1 MTAVEVHDCTP
12 DRWDDVV
19 AVFEGPGDPG
29 RCQWFYRGARIERP
43 SADRNRDALRSQV
56 ADRVPGVLGYLD
68 GAPSGWC
75 AVAPRPTYTRLA
87 RSRVLAG
94 VPTEEVADPAVWSV
108 TCFVVR
114 RPARRRGLSGALLAG
129 AVDVARRGGATV
141 VEGYPVDLDAPAPTA
156 GLYPGP
162 LPVFLR
168 AGFTQARRTPQGRP
182 VVRLTLQGT
191 PVAAGAQVADGGG
204 VDPFRGLGMPRIPG
218 LSELLSILQT
228 QTEALAQLP
237 RTLSDL
243 NGTVRE
249 LTEAT
254 TMARE
259 TIASAQR
266 IAERLEDLVN
276 ELEEPVRALKPG
288 IERVGKVL
296 DDPAVDTVPDTLR
309 KINEDLMPLIHGLRQ
324 AQSRVGS
331 VAGLLRRRPR
341 DGDWP
346 EDDGY

>member
-1 MTAVEVHDCTP
+1 
-12 DRWDDVV
+12 
-19 AVFEGPGDPG
+19 
-29 RCQWFYRGARIERP
+29 
-43 SADRNRDALRSQV
+43 
-56 ADRVPGVLGYLD
+56 
-68 GAPSGWC
+68 
-75 AVAPRPTYTRLA
+75 
-87 RSRVLAG
+87 
-94 VPTEEVADPAVWSV
+94 
-108 TCFVVR
+108 
-114 RPARRRGLSGALLAG
+114 
-129 AVDVARRGGATV
+129 
-141 VEGYPVDLDAPAPTA
+141 
-156 GLYPGP
+156 
-162 LPVFLR
+162 
-168 AGFTQARRTPQGRP
+168 
-182 VVRLTLQGT
+182 
-191 PVAAGAQVADGGG
+191 
-204 VDPFRGLGMPRIPG
+204 MPRIPG
-218 LSELLSILQT
+218 LSELLSLLQT

-254 TMARE
+254 TMARD

-341 DGDWP
+341 DGEWP